1 MRQFFAA
8 TVVSCLGLLSST
20 TPAWSQT
27 SITGGNL
34 VFKSSGTQS
43 TTLSQT
49 GYIGTYLTVPA
60 GGATVNFDVN
70 ATGIASPGHM
80 NVVIADSQ
88 FGFNVASTSAT

>member
-1 MRQFFAA
+1 MPKFRSSFVLVA
-8 TVVSCLGLLSST
+8 TLWIGIADF
-20 TPAWSQT
+20 AWSQT

-34 VFKSSGTQS
+34 VFKSLGTSS

-70 ATGIASPGHM
+70 ATGTASPG
-80 NVVIADSQ
+80 
-88 FGFNVASTSAT
+88 T